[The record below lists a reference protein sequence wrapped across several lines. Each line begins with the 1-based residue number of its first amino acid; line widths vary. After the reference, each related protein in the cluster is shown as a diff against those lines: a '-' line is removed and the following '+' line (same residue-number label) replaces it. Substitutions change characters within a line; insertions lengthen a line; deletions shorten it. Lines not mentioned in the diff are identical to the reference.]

1 MNLMMFLYLAVL
13 AFLLSPGVL
22 LRLPP
27 GGSPVSVALTHALVI
42 SLVWGLTSPL
52 VFRAIR

>member
-1 MNLMMFLYLAVL
+1 MFLYLAIL

-27 GGSPVSVALTHALVI
+27 GGKPMVVAFTHALVI
-42 SLVWGLTSPL
+42 SLVYGMTHTML
-52 VFRAIR
+52 FRAIK